1 MKKDPTVTHGGIFER
16 KRREKFGGLREK
28 LYLWPNFQFNC
39 KFVQSMSKPLISRTL
54 ASSISG
60 TFSYLPVITLTGPR
74 QSGKTTLCR
83 EQFPDLPYVSLED
96 ADTLAEVQSDPKA
109 FFNRYPKGVII
120 DEAHHFPTIF
130 SYIQVMVDEDRFRG
144 NDQHHYIVTGSS
156 NFALM
161 ERITQSMAGRTAV
174 YSLLPLST
182 QEILSHQ
189 PDASTSKM
197 LLYGGFPAVWMADNE
212 FARQSLLSN
221 YYTTY
226 IERDMRT
233 LINVK
238 DLQAFQTFIRL
249 CASRVG
255 QEFNASAVSN
265 EVGVSVNTIRNWLSI
280 LAASYVV
287 YLLHPYYTNI
297 GKRLTKTPKLYFY
310 DTGMAAFLLGITT
323 EQQMDVHPLRGS
335 LFENMV
341 INDMQKLD
349 LNRGNN
355 HQQLFFYRDKSQREV
370 DVLRILPPNLVEA
383 YEVKSAQTWN
393 AEFFSSMNYLRPLLR
408 ERLLKTTVVYDGQQ
422 ENPQTDNG
430 IVNFRHL
437 QW

>member
-1 MKKDPTVTHGGIFER
+1 
-16 KRREKFGGLREK
+16 
-28 LYLWPNFQFNC
+28 
-39 KFVQSMSKPLISRTL
+39 MSKVLINRTL
-54 ASSISG
+54 ASS
-60 TFSYLPVITLTGPR
+60 FSDVFSVLPVITLTGPR

-83 EQFPDLPYVSLED
+83 ELFPDLPYVSLED
-96 ADTLAEVQSDPKA
+96 SDTLAEVQADPKA
-109 FFNRYPKGVII
+109 FFNHHPKGVII
-120 DEAHHFPTIF
+120 DEAHHFPNVF
-130 SYIQVMVDEDRFRG
+130 SYIQVIVDEDRFQG
-144 NDQHHYIVTGSS
+144 TDQHHYIVTGSS
-156 NFALM
+156 NFAMM
-161 ERITQSMAGRTAV
+161 EKITQSMAGRTAV

-182 QEILSHQ
+182 AEIMSYQ
-189 PDASTSKM
+189 PEASTSKM
-197 LLYGGFPAVWMADNE
+197 LLYGGFPAVWTADNE
-212 FARQSLLSN
+212 LLRQQLLSN

-226 IERDMRT
+226 IERDVRT

-265 EVGVSVNTIRNWLSI
+265 EVGVSVPTIKHWLSI

-310 DTGMAAFLLGITT
+310 DTGLAAFLLGIST
-323 EQQMDVHPLRGS
+323 ELQMDVHPLRGA

-341 INDMQKLD
+341 INDMMKLD

-355 HQQLFFYRDKSQREV
+355 MQQLFFYRDKSQREV

-383 YEVKSAQTWN
+383 YEIKSAQTWN
-393 AEFFSSMNYLRPLLR
+393 ADFFANLNYLRPLLK
-408 ERLLKTTVVYDGQQ
+408 ERLLKTTVVYDGTQ
-422 ENPQTDNG
+422 ESHQTDNG
-430 IVNFRHL
+430 IINFRHL

>member
-1 MKKDPTVTHGGIFER
+1 
-16 KRREKFGGLREK
+16 
-28 LYLWPNFQFNC
+28 
-39 KFVQSMSKPLISRTL
+39 
-54 ASSISG
+54 
-60 TFSYLPVITLTGPR
+60 
-74 QSGKTTLCR
+74 
-83 EQFPDLPYVSLED
+83 VS
-96 ADTLAEVQSDPKA
+96 
-109 FFNRYPKGVII
+109 I
-120 DEAHHFPTIF
+120 DEAHRFPQVF
-130 SYIQVMVDEDRFRG
+130 SYIQVIVDEDRFQG
-144 NDQHHYIVTGSS
+144 TNQYHYIVTGSS
-156 NFALM
+156 NFSMM

-182 QEILSHQ
+182 AEVMSQQ
-189 PDASTSKM
+189 PEASTSKM

-212 FARQSLLSN
+212 ALRHQLLSN

-226 IERDMRT
+226 IERDVRT

-265 EVGVSVNTIRNWLSI
+265 EVGVSVPTIKHWLSI
-280 LAASYVV
+280 LEASYVV

-310 DTGMAAFLLGITT
+310 DTGIAAFLLGIST
-323 EQQMDVHPLRGS
+323 EQQMDLHPLRGP

-341 INDMQKLD
+341 INDMIKLD

-355 HQQLFFYRDKSQREV
+355 MQQLFFYRDKSQREV

-383 YEVKSAQTWN
+383 YEIKSAQTWN
-393 AEFFSSMNYLRPLLR
+393 SDFFANLNYLRPLLK
-408 ERLLKTTVVYDGQQ
+408 ERMLKTMVVYDGSQ
-422 ENPQTDNG
+422 ENTEAENG

>member
-1 MKKDPTVTHGGIFER
+1 MNK
-16 KRREKFGGLREK
+16 
-28 LYLWPNFQFNC
+28 Q
-39 KFVQSMSKPLISRTL
+39 LINRTL
-54 ASSISG
+54 ASS
-60 TFSYLPVITLTGPR
+60 FSDVFSILPVITLTGPR

-83 EQFPDLPYVSLED
+83 EMFPELPYVSFED
-96 ADTLAEVQSDPKA
+96 ADTLAEVQADPKA
-109 FFNRYPKGVII
+109 FFNRYPSGVII
-120 DEAHHFPTIF
+120 DEAHHFPNIF
-130 SYIQVMVDEDRFRG
+130 SYIQVIVDEDRFQG
-144 NDQHHYIVTGSS
+144 TDQHHYIVTGSS
-156 NFALM
+156 NFSLM
-161 ERITQSMAGRTAV
+161 EKITQSMAGRTAV
-174 YSLLPLST
+174 FSLLPLST
-182 QEILSHQ
+182 AEILTHQ
-189 PDASTSKM
+189 PLATTSKM

-212 FARQSLLSN
+212 STRQMLMSN

-226 IERDMRT
+226 IERDVRT

-265 EVGVSVNTIRNWLSI
+265 EVGVAVNTIRSWLSI

-310 DTGMAAFLLGITT
+310 DTGMATFLLGITT
-323 EQQMDVHPLRGS
+323 EQQMDLHPLRGP

-341 INDMQKLD
+341 INDMMKLD

-355 HQQLFFYRDKSQREV
+355 MQQLFFYRDKSQREV

-383 YEVKSAQTWN
+383 YEIKSAQTWT
-393 AEFFSSMNYLRPLLR
+393 ADFFANLNYLRPLLK
-408 ERLLKTTVVYDGQQ
+408 ERLLKTTVVYDGYQ
-422 ENPQTDNG
+422 ENPNADNG

>member
-1 MKKDPTVTHGGIFER
+1 
-16 KRREKFGGLREK
+16 
-28 LYLWPNFQFNC
+28 
-39 KFVQSMSKPLISRTL
+39 MSKQLIDRTL
-54 ASSISG
+54 ALSISNA
-60 TFSYLPVITLTGPR
+60 FSVLPVVTLTGPR

-83 EQFPDLPYVSLED
+83 ELFPNLPYVSLED
-96 ADTLAEVQSDPKA
+96 ADILAEVLADPKA
-109 FFNRYPKGVII
+109 FFNRHPKGVII
-120 DEAHHFPTIF
+120 DEAHHFPNVF
-130 SYIQVMVDEDRFRG
+130 SYIQVIVDEDRFKG
-144 NDQHHYIVTGSS
+144 IDQHHYIVTGSS
-156 NFALM
+156 NFSMM

-182 QEILSHQ
+182 AEVMSQQ
-189 PDASTSKM
+189 PEASTSKM

-212 FARQSLLSN
+212 ALRHQLLSN

-226 IERDMRT
+226 IERDVRT

-265 EVGVSVNTIRNWLSI
+265 EVGVSVPTIKHWLSI
-280 LAASYVV
+280 LEASYVV

-310 DTGMAAFLLGITT
+310 DTGIAAFLLGIST
-323 EQQMDVHPLRGS
+323 EQQMDLHPLRGP
-335 LFENMV
+335 LFENMI
-341 INDMQKLD
+341 INDMIKLN
-349 LNRGNN
+349 LNQGNN
-355 HQQLFFYRDKSQREV
+355 MQQLFFYRDKSQREV

-383 YEVKSAQTWN
+383 YEIKSAQTWN
-393 AEFFSSMNYLRPLLR
+393 SDFFANLNYLRPLLK
-408 ERLLKTTVVYDGQQ
+408 ERMLKTMVVYDGSQ
-422 ENPQTDNG
+422 ENTEKENG

>member
-1 MKKDPTVTHGGIFER
+1 MGK
-16 KRREKFGGLREK
+16 
-28 LYLWPNFQFNC
+28 Q
-39 KFVQSMSKPLISRTL
+39 LIDRTL
-54 ASSISG
+54 ASSISD
-60 TFSYLPVITLTGPR
+60 TFRILPVVTLTGPR

-83 EQFPDLPYVSLED
+83 ELFPDLPYVSLED
-96 ADTLAEVQSDPKA
+96 ADMLAEVQADPKA
-109 FFNRYPKGVII
+109 FFNRHPKGVII
-120 DEAHHFPTIF
+120 DEAHHFPNVF
-130 SYIQVMVDEDRFRG
+130 SYIQVIVDEDRFQG
-144 NDQHHYIVTGSS
+144 TDQHHYIVTGSS
-156 NFALM
+156 NLAMM

-182 QEILSHQ
+182 AEIMSRQ
-189 PDASTSKM
+189 PEASTSKM
-197 LLYGGFPAVWMADNE
+197 LLYGGFPAVWMANNE
-212 FARQSLLSN
+212 TLRHQLLSN

-226 IERDMRT
+226 IERDLRA

-238 DLQAFQTFIRL
+238 DLQAFQIFIRL

-265 EVGVSVNTIRNWLSI
+265 EVGVSVPTIKHWLSI

-310 DTGMAAFLLGITT
+310 DTGIAAFLLGITT

-341 INDMQKLD
+341 INDMLKLE

-355 HQQLFFYRDKSQREV
+355 MQQLFFYRDKSQRGGCAAHTAPKLGRS
-370 DVLRILPPNLVEA
+370 LRN
-383 YEVKSAQTWN
+383 
-393 AEFFSSMNYLRPLLR
+393 
-408 ERLLKTTVVYDGQQ
+408 
-422 ENPQTDNG
+422 
-430 IVNFRHL
+430 
-437 QW
+437 

>member
-1 MKKDPTVTHGGIFER
+1 
-16 KRREKFGGLREK
+16 
-28 LYLWPNFQFNC
+28 
-39 KFVQSMSKPLISRTL
+39 MSKQLIDRTL
-54 ASSISG
+54 ALSISDA
-60 TFSYLPVITLTGPR
+60 FRVLPVVTLTGPR

-83 EQFPDLPYVSLED
+83 ELFPDLPYVSLED
-96 ADTLAEVQSDPKA
+96 AGVLAEVQADPKA
-109 FFNRYPKGVII
+109 FFNRHPKGLII
-120 DEAHHFPTIF
+120 DEAHHFPNVF
-130 SYIQVMVDEDRFRG
+130 SYIQVIVDEDRFKG
-144 NDQHHYIVTGSS
+144 IDQHHYIVTGSS
-156 NFALM
+156 NFSMM

-182 QEILSHQ
+182 SEIMSRQ
-189 PDASTSKM
+189 PEASTSKM

-212 FARQSLLSN
+212 ILRHQLLSN

-226 IERDMRT
+226 IERDVRT

-255 QEFNASAVSN
+255 QEFNASSVSN
-265 EVGVSVNTIRNWLSI
+265 EVGVSVPTIKHWLSI
-280 LAASYVV
+280 LEASYVV
-287 YLLHPYYTNI
+287 YLLRPYYTNI

-310 DTGMAAFLLGITT
+310 DTGMAAFLLGIST
-323 EQQMDVHPLRGS
+323 EQQMDLHPLRGP

-341 INDMQKLD
+341 INDMIKLD

-355 HQQLFFYRDKSQREV
+355 MQQLFFYRDKSQREV

-383 YEVKSAQTWN
+383 YEIKSAQTWN
-393 AEFFSSMNYLRPLLR
+393 SDFFANLNYLRPLLK
-408 ERLLKTTVVYDGQQ
+408 ERMLRTMVVYDGSQ
-422 ENPQTDNG
+422 ENTKMENG
-430 IVNFRHL
+430 IINFRHL

>member
-1 MKKDPTVTHGGIFER
+1 MNK
-16 KRREKFGGLREK
+16 
-28 LYLWPNFQFNC
+28 Q
-39 KFVQSMSKPLISRTL
+39 LISRTL

-60 TFSYLPVITLTGPR
+60 VFNYLPVITLTGPR

-83 EQFPDLPYVSLED
+83 ELFPSLPYVSFEH
-96 ADTLAEVQSDPKA
+96 AATLAEAKADPVA
-109 FFNRYPKGVII
+109 FFNSYPNGVII
-120 DEAHHFPTIF
+120 DEAHHFPTVF

-144 NDQHHYIVTGSS
+144 TNQHRYIVTGSS

-174 YSLLPLST
+174 FSLLPLST
-182 QEILSHQ
+182 KEIMSRC

-212 FARQSLLSN
+212 TVRLSLLSN

-233 LINVK
+233 FINVK

-265 EVGVSVNTIRNWLSI
+265 EVGVSVPTIKHWLSI

-323 EQQMDVHPLRGS
+323 EQQMDLHPLRGP

-341 INDMQKLD
+341 INDMLKHD
-349 LNRGNN
+349 LNLGNN
-355 HQQLFFYRDKSQREV
+355 MQQLFFYRDKSQREV

-383 YEVKSAQTWN
+383 YEIKSAQTWH
-393 AEFFSSMNYLRPLLR
+393 ADFFANLNYLRPLLK
-408 ERLLKTTVVYDGQQ
+408 EHLLKTTVIYDGYQ
-422 ENPQTDNG
+422 ENSADNNG

-437 QW
+437 G